1 MNLTNH
7 YPSLAGKL
15 VLITGGATGIGAGLV
30 EAFCVQGARV
40 VFLDILEDE
49 ARRLVGKVTALDGA
63 TAPEFYYCDLADIP
77 ALKTVIAT
85 IEQRFGQVAVLIN
98 NAARDTRHDYSSV
111 SEAYWSD
118 MLNVNLRHV
127 YFAIQAVSAGM
138 KALGGGS
145 IINFGSVSWY
155 RCQANL
161 TCYATSKAALEGM
174 TRSFARDLGGDGIRV
189 NTLIP
194 GWVMTERQLRDWVNA
209 ETLSEIQKVQCLK
222 PSVQVEDVCALALF
236 LASDDSKM
244 CTAQNYIVDGGW
256 I

>member
-98 NAARDTRHDYSSV
+98 NAARDTRHDYSTV
-111 SEAYWSD
+111 SEAYW
-118 MLNVNLRHV
+118 V
-127 YFAIQAVSAGM
+127 
-138 KALGGGS
+138 
-145 IINFGSVSWY
+145 
-155 RCQANL
+155 
-161 TCYATSKAALEGM
+161 TC
-174 TRSFARDLGGDGIRV
+174 
-189 NTLIP
+189 
-194 GWVMTERQLRDWVNA
+194 
-209 ETLSEIQKVQCLK
+209 
-222 PSVQVEDVCALALF
+222 
-236 LASDDSKM
+236 
-244 CTAQNYIVDGGW
+244 
-256 I
+256 